1 MRIPTAQMYRATT
14 ATINEK
20 QLDLARLQN
29 QLSTGKRSANLA
41 DDPAAAAGAS
51 VLRSNLAANSQFVQ
65 NRQIAQQ
72 RLSFAENTLGAINDN
87 LQTAREQLIAAGN
100 GGFSDSDR
108 LTIAVQLRQQLATL
122 VGLANSSDG
131 QGGYLFGGYREDTPP
146 FIQNGAAVNYV
157 SDDGAR
163 LINVSSTRTIET
175 GFNGAD
181 VFVRIPN
188 GNGVFTTAANASN
201 SGSGIIDSGRINNAA
216 LLTPNNY
223 EIRFQGSGSTSTY
236 DVWDT
241 TTNTAISTGTPF
253 VAPASIIV
261 PGISI
266 NVAGAPTNGDKFSVL
281 PSGNQDVFKTIRDA
295 ITLLETP
302 TNGYRTPLANG
313 LRASLANLDQALN
326 HISDERGV
334 AGARLNELDQ
344 VGALSS
350 VRDVDLKGTLSTLED
365 IDYVETISDFT
376 VTQTGVQAAL
386 ASYAKISQMS
396 LFDYLR

>member
-1 MRIPTAQMYRATT
+1 MYRATT